1 MKGSSYV
8 DRLKECVAGKAIPDD
23 MLRLLVERFGRDERV
38 LAVYLLGSAARRT
51 MRHDIDIGVLTAPG
65 EIFSAL
71 SLKEEYAADP
81 SPKSCTHVY
90 AIDAE
95 HRTLLPPGGHRRG
108 DTHRGAG
115 SPRHTRNS
123 AIHEYREPDMSGLR
137 VIAAGRW
144 TFFVDFCR
152 EIGLTIRP

>member
-8 DRLKECVAGKAIPDD
+8 DRLKEYVAGKAIQDE

-71 SLKEEYAADP
+71 
-81 SPKSCTHVY
+81 
-90 AIDAE
+90 
-95 HRTLLPPGGHRRG
+95 
-108 DTHRGAG
+108 
-115 SPRHTRNS
+115 
-123 AIHEYREPDMSGLR
+123 
-137 VIAAGRW
+137 
-144 TFFVDFCR
+144 
-152 EIGLTIRP
+152 